1 MSPAAPSGHALFP
14 GTFDPVTLGHLD
26 LLRRAARLYGRLTV
40 AVAHN
45 ATKQELLPIAERI
58 TLLREVT
65 RDLPG
70 VEVVQVDGLVVRAC
84 EALGARVIVRGV
96 RSAADLEYEIQM
108 ARTNHALAP
117 GIETVILAGAPEHSH
132 ISSTLVRQIAGLG
145 GNLESFVPPPI
156 AARLRPGKTQKKK
169 RPSP

>member
-70 VEVVQVDGLVVRAC
+70 VEVVRVDGLVVPRLQ
-84 EALGARVIVRGV
+84 ALGARVIVRGV
-96 RSAADLEYEIQM
+96 RSGRRPGVRDQM
-108 ARTNHALAP
+108 AHRSRSPP
-117 GIETVILAGAPEHSH
+117 GS
-132 ISSTLVRQIAGLG
+132 
-145 GNLESFVPPPI
+145 
-156 AARLRPGKTQKKK
+156 RP
-169 RPSP
+169 